1 MAQYEQKT
9 DSREF
14 EVANPEQHP
23 GMWGVDLAG
32 DATDIAIRL
41 WGVERP
47 DRAAP
52 LTWKAESVVVYMI
65 TDLVGA
71 SHGRIAEE
79 STAMM
84 AAHFE
89 NSRQA
94 LVAAKR
100 IQTLILEFL
109 ACRPGQ
115 RIAGALLMYRPRTA
129 DPTGFSGE
137 MAQQTLGRAKP
148 GQILLVESVSRRL
161 RDLPGTEFVAV
172 PAVTGDVETGLT
184 ELEWTTAD
192 QVARLRESVVDEPE
206 PRRDDS
212 PAVGATLIVD
222 SPFARRGMNE
232 AVPPPLPLESAGD
245 FGIKDGADAWHRTE
259 QVPNTAQHRTLSS
272 EDFHESAGG
281 SLLEG
286 IEFEER
292 PLFTRTR
299 ILLGVVALV
308 LVGAVIAVLYRPTTA
323 TKRPIP
329 PVQTQT
335 GAAESTD
342 HATPPATGS
351 AAGTASG
358 TAAGTAGEAE
368 TKKPEEPATVVPPP
382 VKKRVVASPPR
393 TPQKPADSQAK
404 NKQPVE
410 AAPEADTSVSEFGGL
425 SQKDIPRLLDLAK
438 KDAGDGNYEKARREY
453 QAILK
458 LQANNPDAK
467 EGLRKLSIIQGD
479 KDQ

>member
-14 EVANPEQHP
+14 EVANPDQRP
-23 GMWGVDLAG
+23 GTWGGDLAG

-47 DRAAP
+47 DRGAP
-52 LTWKAESVVVYMI
+52 LTWKAESVLVYMI
-65 TDLVGA
+65 TDLVGV

-79 STAMM
+79 SPAVM

-89 NSRQA
+89 SSRQA

-100 IQTLILEFL
+100 MQTSILEFM

-115 RIAGALLMYRPRTA
+115 RIAGAILIYRSRTA

-148 GQILLVESVSRRL
+148 GQILLAESVCRRV
-161 RDLPGTEFVAV
+161 RDLPGIEFVAV
-172 PAVTGDVETGLT
+172 PAVAGVTGDVKTGLT
-184 ELEWTTAD
+184 ELVWTTAE

-206 PRRDDS
+206 PRRGDS

-232 AVPPPLPLESAGD
+232 AVPPLESPGD
-245 FGIKDGADAWHRTE
+245 FVVKDGADAWHRTE
-259 QVPNTAQHRTLSS
+259 QVPNTAQRREPSS
-272 EDFHESAGG
+272 EDTQESPGG
-281 SLLEG
+281 SSGAGL
-286 IEFEER
+286 EFEER

-308 LVGAVIAVLYRPTTA
+308 LVGALIAVLYRPTTA

-329 PVQTQT
+329 IPPPT
-335 GAAESTD
+335 AAET
-342 HATPPATGS
+342 TVGTGTGS
-351 AAGTASG
+351 EVGTPVVTPA
-358 TAAGTAGEAE
+358 EPE
-368 TKKPEEPATVVPPP
+368 TKKPEEPVTVPPP
-382 VKKRVVASPPR
+382 VKKAVIVSQPR
-393 TPQKPADSQAK
+393 TPPKSTDSRAK
-404 NKQPVE
+404 TKKEPVQTE
-410 AAPEADTSVSEFGGL
+410 PEVDTSVLEFGGL
-425 SQKDIPRLLDLAK
+425 TQKDIPRLLDNAK

>member
-14 EVANPEQHP
+14 EVANPDQHP
-23 GMWGVDLAG
+23 GTWGGDLAG
-32 DATDIAIRL
+32 DAADIAIRL

-52 LTWKAESVVVYMI
+52 LTWKAESVLVYMI
-65 TDLVGA
+65 TDLVGV

-79 STAMM
+79 SPAMM

-89 NSRQA
+89 SSRQA

-100 IQTLILEFL
+100 IQTSILEFL

-115 RIAGALLMYRPRTA
+115 RIAGAILIYRPRTA
-129 DPTGFSGE
+129 DPAGFSGE
-137 MAQQTLGRAKP
+137 MAQQMLGRAKP
-148 GQILLVESVSRRL
+148 GQILLAESVCRRL
-161 RDLPGTEFVAV
+161 RDLPGMELVTV
-172 PAVTGDVETGLT
+172 PAVAGVTGDVETGLT
-184 ELEWTTAD
+184 ELAWTTAG

-206 PRRDDS
+206 PRRGDT

-222 SPFARRGMNE
+222 SSFARRGMNE
-232 AVPPPLPLESAGD
+232 AVPPPLESAGD
-245 FGIKDGADAWHRTE
+245 FGAKDGGDAWRRTE
-259 QVPNTAQHRTLSS
+259 QVPKTSQRPAISS
-272 EDFHESAGG
+272 EDSQENPGG
-281 SLLEG
+281 SFAEGLEL
-286 IEFEER
+286 EER

-308 LVGAVIAVLYRPTTA
+308 LVGALIAVLYRPTTA

-329 PVQTQT
+329 PLQTQT
-335 GAAESTD
+335 GEAESTD
-342 HATPPATGS
+342 HTTPP
-351 AAGTASG
+351 AAGTATG
-358 TAAGTAGEAE
+358 TAAGTAGETE
-368 TKKPEEPATVVPPP
+368 TKKLEQEPATVVPPP
-382 VKKRVVASPPR
+382 VKKPVVASQPR
-393 TPQKPADSQAK
+393 TLQKPADSRAK
-404 NKQPVE
+404 NKQPAQAE
-410 AAPEADTSVSEFGGL
+410 PEVDTSVLEFGGL

-453 QAILK
+453 RTILR

-467 EGLRKLSIIQGD
+467 EGLRRLSIYPGD